1 MIRHLGGV
9 LMAIADEEA
18 SELSGQSNCN
28 ILDTQRQ
35 AQSASRTRSSEA
47 KGSHTG
53 EDQLNP

>member
-1 MIRHLGGV
+1 
-9 LMAIADEEA
+9 MAIADEEA
-18 SELSGQSNCN
+18 SELSGQSSCN